1 MDRKTILFN
10 NIRKYVKNIYVY
22 NSLTTSYL
30 NDEYTVFLEKIYQE
44 QSKITE
50 ELNSQI
56 EILSKEITL
65 IIKKI
70 NYIASDIKSDSF
82 EKIITINEL
91 SIKNELL
98 MKELEY
104 YKRKCIGQRL

>member
-10 NIRKYVKNIYVY
+10 NIRKYVKNIDVY

-56 EILSKEITL
+56 EILSKEINL
-65 IIKKI
+65 IINKM
-70 NYIASDIKSDSF
+70 NYISSDIKSDTF
-82 EKIITINEL
+82 ENMLTINAL
-91 SIKNELL
+91 LIKNELL
-98 MKELEY
+98 TNELDY
-104 YKRKCIGQRL
+104 YKRRCIDQRL